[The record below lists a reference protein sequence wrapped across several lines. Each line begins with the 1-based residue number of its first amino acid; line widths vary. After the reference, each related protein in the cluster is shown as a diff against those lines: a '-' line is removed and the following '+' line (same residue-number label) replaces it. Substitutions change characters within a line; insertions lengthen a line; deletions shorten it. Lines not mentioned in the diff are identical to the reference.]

1 MVRTA
6 QDTLI
11 EYIKE
16 NQEKLYK
23 IAYTYTNNKEQS
35 LDVVQEAITKA
46 LEHIGSLRHEEYVKT
61 WFYRILINE
70 AIRASKKHNKIIEYE
85 LIDNITQDKG
95 YEEELID
102 NIDIYKNIQKL
113 NEKLKT
119 VIILRYFENMK
130 IEEIAIITKT
140 NVNTVK
146 SRLYKGIKEL
156 KISLERRDCI

>member
-1 MVRTA
+1 MIATA
-6 QDTLI
+6 QETLI

-16 NQEKLYK
+16 NQDKLYR

-46 LEHIGSLRHEEYVKT
+46 LEHIGSLRHKEYVKT

-70 AIRASKKHNKIIEYE
+70 AIKASRSKNKIIEYE
-85 LIDNITQDKG
+85 LLENVTQDKS
-95 YEEELID
+95 YEEELVE

-113 NEKLKT
+113 NDKIKT
-119 VIILRYFENMK
+119 VILLRYFENMK

-140 NVNTVK
+140 NVSTVK

-156 KISLERRDCI
+156 KISLERRNCI

>member
-1 MVRTA
+1 MIATA
-6 QDTLI
+6 QETLI

-16 NQEKLYK
+16 NQDKLYR

-70 AIRASKKHNKIIEYE
+70 AIKASRSKNKIIEYE
-85 LIDNITQDKG
+85 LLENVTQDKS
-95 YEEELID
+95 YEEELVE
-102 NIDIYKNIQKL
+102 NIDIYKNIQML
-113 NEKLKT
+113 NDKIKT
-119 VIILRYFENMK
+119 VILLRYFENMK

-140 NVNTVK
+140 NVSTVK

-156 KISLERRDCI
+156 KISLERRNCI